1 VVTDVPEQSLTKAE
15 ALELVRRKIP
25 SDCDVMDD
33 RTIERHY
40 GWLFFYQTKR
50 FIETLDWRDGL
61 IGSGGILVE
70 NHGGRCVEFGS
81 GRSAELNLKIYEAGY
96 LDHDDFDIVISAISN
111 LEEAI
116 DLLLGLDIVFV
127 KPEVAYGETWR
138 ISTRYSPT
146 QLGERLSKLPCRF
159 NLGRLY
165 RLYRALELMKNSCC
179 LKYELVPNA
188 GFRNEI

>member
-1 VVTDVPEQSLTKAE
+1 MLKQPLTKAE
-15 ALELVRRKIP
+15 ALELLRRKIP

-33 RTIERHY
+33 ATIERPY

-50 FIETLDWRDGL
+50 FIETRDWQDGL

-70 NHGGRCVEFGS
+70 KHGGRCVEFGS
-81 GRSAELNLKIYEAGY
+81 GHRAEVNLKIYEAGY
-96 LDHDDFDIVISAISN
+96 LDHDNFDLVISAVSN

-116 DLLLGLDIVFV
+116 DLLLRLDIVFV

-138 ISTRYSPT
+138 IATRYSPA
-146 QLGERLSKLPCRF
+146 QLRERLSKLPCRF

-165 RLYRALELMKNSCC
+165 RYYRALERMKNSRC
-179 LKYELVPNA
+179 LKYELLPNA
-188 GFRNEI
+188 GLRNEI